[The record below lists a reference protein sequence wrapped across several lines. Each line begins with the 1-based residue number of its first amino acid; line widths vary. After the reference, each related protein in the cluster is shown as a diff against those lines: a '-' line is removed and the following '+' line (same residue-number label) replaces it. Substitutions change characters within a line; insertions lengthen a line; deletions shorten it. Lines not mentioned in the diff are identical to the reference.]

1 VPSNNYVELKIKK
14 MRIKKFIMALFITG
28 SVFAQ
33 DFSGRAT
40 YKTHQKSSFKLD
52 STTIA
57 TNPGIQ
63 EQMEAQMRKMFQK
76 TFTLDFTKSESMYK
90 EEQELDAP
98 KGPSANGG
106 VMVMV
111 MGGDGSS
118 DILYKNI
125 KEKRMA
131 NKTDLMGKIF
141 LIKDNLVSYDWELTG
156 ETKNIG
162 NYTCYKAVFEKEEES
177 VEINM
182 IDGEVKE
189 EKGMKKRTLV
199 AWYTTDVPISN
210 GPNNYG
216 GLPGLILEVNDGDLT
231 IVCSEIIL
239 NPKEVKEI
247 KEPTKGKIVTRKK
260 FAEIS
265 LEKTKEMM
273 NRYRSRDGKGI
284 EIKIGG

>member
-1 VPSNNYVELKIKK
+1 MKLLVLKTFMLSCLIS
-14 MRIKKFIMALFITG
+14 G
-28 SVFAQ
+28 SMFAQ

-40 YKTHQKSSFKLD
+40 YKTHRKSSFKLD
-52 STTIA
+52 STTMA
-57 TNPGIQ
+57 ANPGIQ

-125 KEKRMA
+125 LEKRMA

-162 NYTCYKAVFEKEEES
+162 NYTCYKAAYEIEEDD
-177 VEINM
+177 IIIDM

-189 EKGMKKRTLV
+189 VKKTIKRTIV
-199 AWYTTDVPISN
+199 AWYTLDVPVSN
-210 GPNNYG
+210 GPSNYG
-216 GLPGLILEVNDGDLT
+216 GLPGLILEVNDGDET
-231 IVCSEIIL
+231 IMCSEIVL

-247 KEPTKGKIVTRKK
+247 KEPIKGKIVTRKK

-273 NRYRSRDGKGI
+273 NRYRSRDGKGF

>member
-1 VPSNNYVELKIKK
+1 MKFKI
-14 MRIKKFIMALFITG
+14 FCALFLMIY
-28 SVFAQ
+28 SISAQ
-33 DFSGRAT
+33 KFSGSAT
-40 YKTHQKSSFKLD
+40 YKTHRKSSIELD
-52 STTIA
+52 STTMA
-57 TNPGIQ
+57 ANPGIQ
-63 EQMEAQMRKMFQK
+63 KQLEAQMRKMFQK
-76 TFTLDFTKSESMYK
+76 TYILDFTKSESMFK
-90 EEQELDAP
+90 QKQELDGP
-98 KGPSANGG
+98 KVPKSNGAII
-106 VMVMV
+106 MI
-111 MGGDGSS
+111 GGMAGGTDV
-118 DILYKNI
+118 LYKNI

-177 VEINM
+177 IEIKM

-189 EKGMKKRTLV
+189 EKGMKKRTIV
-199 AWYTTDVPISN
+199 AWYTPDVPISN
-210 GPNNYG
+210 GPKNFG
-216 GLPGLILEVNDGDLT
+216 GLPGLILEVNDGNET
-231 IVCSEIIL
+231 IMCSEIVL

-247 KEPTKGKIVTRKK
+247 KEPIKGKIVTRKK

>member
-1 VPSNNYVELKIKK
+1 MKIKTFVLSCLISGT
-14 MRIKKFIMALFITG
+14 M
-28 SVFAQ
+28 FAQ

-40 YKTHQKSSFKLD
+40 YKTHRKSSFELD
-52 STTIA
+52 STTMA
-57 TNPGIQ
+57 TNPGIKNQ
-63 EQMEAQMRKMFQK
+63 LEAQMRKMFQK
-76 TFTLDFTKSESMYK
+76 TYILDFTKSESMFK
-90 EEQELDAP
+90 QKQELDGP
-98 KGPSANGG
+98 KVPKSNGAII
-106 VMVMV
+106 MI
-111 MGGDGSS
+111 GGMAGGRDV
-118 DILYKNI
+118 LYKNI

-177 VEINM
+177 IEIKM

-189 EKGMKKRTLV
+189 EKGMKKRTIV
-199 AWYTTDVPISN
+199 AWYTPDVSISN
-210 GPNNYG
+210 GPKNFG
-216 GLPGLILEVNDGDLT
+216 GLPGLILEVNDGNET
-231 IVCSEIIL
+231 IMCSEIVL

-247 KEPTKGKIVTRKK
+247 KEPIKGKIVTRKK

-273 NRYRSRDGKGI
+273 NRYRSRDGKGM

>member
-1 VPSNNYVELKIKK
+1 MKLLVLKTFMLSCLIS
-14 MRIKKFIMALFITG
+14 G
-28 SVFAQ
+28 SMFAQ
-33 DFSGRAT
+33 DFSGKAT
-40 YKTHQKSSFKLD
+40 YKTHRKSSFELD
-52 STTIA
+52 STAIA
-57 TNPGIQ
+57 ANPGIQ

-90 EEQELDAP
+90 EEQELEAP

-111 MGGDGSS
+111 MGGNGSS

-125 KEKRMA
+125 SENRMA
-131 NKTDLMGKIF
+131 HKTELMGKVF
-141 LIKDNLVSYDWELTG
+141 LIKDNLEAYDWKLTG
-156 ETKNIG
+156 EAKNIG
-162 NYTCYKAVFEKEEES
+162 NYTCYKAVYEKEEED
-177 VEINM
+177 IQIDM

-189 EKGMKKRTLV
+189 EKVTKKRTLV
-199 AWYTTDVPISN
+199 VWYTTDVPVSN

>member
-1 VPSNNYVELKIKK
+1 
-14 MRIKKFIMALFITG
+14 
-28 SVFAQ
+28 
-33 DFSGRAT
+33 
-40 YKTHQKSSFKLD
+40 
-52 STTIA
+52 
-57 TNPGIQ
+57 
-63 EQMEAQMRKMFQK
+63 MRKMFQK

-98 KGPSANGG
+98 NGPSANGG

-125 KEKRMA
+125 SQNRMA
-131 NKTDLMGKIF
+131 HKTELMGKVF
-141 LIKDNLVSYDWELTG
+141 LIKDNLVAYDWELTG

-162 NYTCYKAVFEKEEES
+162 IYTCYKAVYEREEES
-177 VEINM
+177 IEINM

-189 EKGMKKRTLV
+189 EKVTKKRTIV
-199 AWYTTDVPISN
+199 AWYTPDVPVSN

-231 IVCSEIIL
+231 IVCSELVL
-239 NPKEVKEI
+239 NPKKVKEI
-247 KEPTKGKIVTRKK
+247 IEPVKGKIVARKK
-260 FAEIS
+260 FEDIAK
-265 LEKTKEMM
+265 EKTKEMM
-273 NRYRSRDGKGI
+273 DRYRSRDGKGI

>member
-1 VPSNNYVELKIKK
+1 MKFKI
-14 MRIKKFIMALFITG
+14 FCALFLMIY
-28 SVFAQ
+28 SISAQ
-33 DFSGRAT
+33 KFSGRAT
-40 YKTHQKSSFKLD
+40 YKTHRKSSFELD
-52 STTIA
+52 STTMA
-57 TNPGIQ
+57 ANPGIQ

-76 TFTLDFTKSESMYK
+76 TYILDFTKSESMFK
-90 EEQELDAP
+90 QKQELDGP
-98 KGPSANGG
+98 KVPKSNGAII
-106 VMVMV
+106 MI
-111 MGGDGSS
+111 GGMAGGTDV
-118 DILYKNI
+118 LYKNI

-177 VEINM
+177 IEIKM

-189 EKGMKKRTLV
+189 EKGMKKRTIV
-199 AWYTTDVPISN
+199 AWYTPDVPISN
-210 GPNNYG
+210 GPKNFG
-216 GLPGLILEVNDGDLT
+216 GLPGLILEVNDGNET
-231 IVCSEIIL
+231 IMCSEIVL

-247 KEPTKGKIVTRKK
+247 KEPIKGKIVTREK

>member
-1 VPSNNYVELKIKK
+1 MLNDKLKNMKLLMLK
-14 MRIKKFIMALFITG
+14 TFMLSCLITG
-28 SVFAQ
+28 SMFAQ

-40 YKTHQKSSFKLD
+40 YRTHQKSSFELD
-52 STTIA
+52 STTMAAI
-57 TNPGIQ
+57 PGIQ

-125 KEKRMA
+125 SQNRMA
-131 NKTDLMGKIF
+131 HKTELMGKVF
-141 LIKDNLVSYDWELTG
+141 LIKDNLVAYDWELTG

-162 NYTCYKAVFEKEEES
+162 IYTCYKAVYEREEES
-177 VEINM
+177 IEINM

-189 EKGMKKRTLV
+189 EKVTKKTTLV
-199 AWYTTDVPISN
+199 AWYTTDVPVSN

-231 IVCSEIIL
+231 IVCSELVL
-239 NPKEVKEI
+239 NPKKVKEI
-247 KEPTKGKIVTRKK
+247 IEPVKGKIVARKK
-260 FAEIS
+260 FEDIAK
-265 LEKTKEMM
+265 EKTKEMM
-273 NRYRSRDGKGI
+273 DRYKTRDGGMRI
-284 EIKIGG
+284 QIGG

>member
-1 VPSNNYVELKIKK
+1 MKLKT
-14 MRIKKFIMALFITG
+14 FILSLFITG
-28 SVFAQ
+28 TMIAQ

-40 YKTHQKSSFKLD
+40 YKTHRKSSFELD

-57 TNPGIQ
+57 SNPGIQ

-284 EIKIGG
+284 EIKIGV

>member
-1 VPSNNYVELKIKK
+1 MKLLMLKTFMLSCLIS
-14 MRIKKFIMALFITG
+14 G
-28 SVFAQ
+28 SMFAQ

-40 YKTHQKSSFKLD
+40 YKTHRKSSFELD

-57 TNPGIQ
+57 ANPGIQ

>member
-1 VPSNNYVELKIKK
+1 MKLLVLKTFMLSCLIS
-14 MRIKKFIMALFITG
+14 G
-28 SVFAQ
+28 SMFAQ

-40 YKTHQKSSFKLD
+40 YKTHRKSSFELD

-57 TNPGIQ
+57 ANPGIQ

-106 VMVMV
+106 VMVMM

-125 KEKRMA
+125 SQNRMA
-131 NKTDLMGKIF
+131 HKTELMGKVF
-141 LIKDNLVSYDWELTG
+141 LIKDNLVAYDWELTG

-162 NYTCYKAVFEKEEES
+162 IYTCYKAVYEREEES
-177 VEINM
+177 IEINM

-189 EKGMKKRTLV
+189 EKVTKKTTLV
-199 AWYTTDVPISN
+199 AWYTTDVPVSN

-231 IVCSEIIL
+231 IVCSELVL
-239 NPKEVKEI
+239 NPKKVKEI
-247 KEPTKGKIVTRKK
+247 IEPVKGKIVARKK
-260 FAEIS
+260 FEDIAK
-265 LEKTKEMM
+265 EKTKEMM
-273 NRYRSRDGKGI
+273 DRYKTRDGGMRI
-284 EIKIGG
+284 QIGG

>member
-1 VPSNNYVELKIKK
+1 

-40 YKTHQKSSFKLD
+40 YKTHRKSSFELD

-57 TNPGIQ
+57 ANPGIQ

>member
-1 VPSNNYVELKIKK
+1 MLNDKLKNMKLLMLKTFMFSCLIS
-14 MRIKKFIMALFITG
+14 G
-28 SVFAQ
+28 SMFAQ

-40 YKTHQKSSFKLD
+40 YKTHRKSSFELD
-52 STTIA
+52 STTMA
-57 TNPGIQ
+57 ANPGIQ

-125 KEKRMA
+125 SQNRMA
-131 NKTDLMGKIF
+131 HKTELMGKVF
-141 LIKDNLVSYDWELTG
+141 LIKDNLVAYDWELTG

-162 NYTCYKAVFEKEEES
+162 NYTCYKAVYEREEES
-177 VEINM
+177 IEINM

-189 EKGMKKRTLV
+189 EKVTKKTTLV
-199 AWYTTDVPISN
+199 AWYTTDVPVSN

-231 IVCSEIIL
+231 IVCSELVL
-239 NPKEVKEI
+239 NPKKVKEI
-247 KEPTKGKIVTRKK
+247 IEPVKGKIVARKK
-260 FAEIS
+260 FEDIAK
-265 LEKTKEMM
+265 EKTKEMM
-273 NRYRSRDGKGI
+273 DRYKTRDGGMRI
-284 EIKIGG
+284 QIGG

>member
-1 VPSNNYVELKIKK
+1 MLNDKLKNMKLLMLKTFMFSCLIS
-14 MRIKKFIMALFITG
+14 G
-28 SVFAQ
+28 SMFAQ

-40 YKTHQKSSFKLD
+40 YKTHRKSSFELD

-57 TNPGIQ
+57 ANPGIQ

-111 MGGDGSS
+111 MGGNGSS

-125 KEKRMA
+125 SENRMA
-131 NKTDLMGKIF
+131 HKTELMGKVF
-141 LIKDNLVSYDWELTG
+141 LIKDNLEAYDWELTG

-162 NYTCYKAVFEKEEES
+162 NYTCYKAVYEKEEED
-177 VEINM
+177 IQIDM

-189 EKGMKKRTLV
+189 EKVTKKRTLV
-199 AWYTTDVPISN
+199 VWYTTDVPISN

-231 IVCSEIIL
+231 IVCSELVL
-239 NPKEVKEI
+239 NPKEAKEI
-247 KEPTKGKIVTRKK
+247 KEPVKGKIVTREK
-260 FAEIS
+260 FSKIS

-273 NRYRSRDGKGI
+273 DRYRSRDGKGI

>member
-1 VPSNNYVELKIKK
+1 VLSNKYVELKIKK

-40 YKTHQKSSFKLD
+40 YRTHQKSSFELD

-57 TNPGIQ
+57 ANPGIQ

-76 TFTLDFTKSESMYK
+76 TFTLDFSKSESMYK

-111 MGGDGSS
+111 MDGNGSS

-125 KEKRMA
+125 SENRMA
-131 NKTDLMGKIF
+131 NKTELMGKVF
-141 LIKDNLVSYDWELTG
+141 LIKDNLVAYDWELTG

-162 NYTCYKAVFEKEEES
+162 IYTCYKAVYEREEES
-177 VEINM
+177 IEINM

-189 EKGMKKRTLV
+189 EKVTKKRTIV
-199 AWYTTDVPISN
+199 AWYTPDVPVSN

-239 NPKEVKEI
+239 NPKEIKEI
-247 KEPTKGKIVTRKK
+247 NEPTKGKIVTRKK
-260 FAEIS
+260 FGEIAE
-265 LEKTKEMM
+265 EKTKEMM

>member
-1 VPSNNYVELKIKK
+1 MLKT
-14 MRIKKFIMALFITG
+14 FILSSLITG
-28 SVFAQ
+28 SMFAQ

-40 YKTHQKSSFKLD
+40 YKTHRKSSFELD
-52 STTIA
+52 STTMA
-57 TNPGIQ
+57 ANPGIQ

-76 TFTLDFTKSESMYK
+76 TFILDFTKSESMYK

-98 KGPSANGG
+98 KVPSSNGG

-125 KEKRMA
+125 LEKRMA
-131 NKTDLMGKIF
+131 NKTELMGKVF
-141 LIKDNLVSYDWELTG
+141 LIKDNLVTYDWKLTG

-177 VEINM
+177 IEINM
-182 IDGEVKE
+182 IDGDVKE
-189 EKGMKKRTLV
+189 EKVLKKRTLV
-199 AWYTTDVPISN
+199 AWYTPDIPISN
-210 GPNNYG
+210 GPRDYG

-231 IVCSEIIL
+231 IVCSEIVL

-247 KEPTKGKIVTRKK
+247 KEPVKGKIVARKK
-260 FAEIS
+260 FEDITK
-265 LEKTKEMM
+265 EKTKEMM
-273 NRYRSRDGKGI
+273 DRFRSRDGKGL
-284 EIKIGG
+284 EIRIGG

>member
-1 VPSNNYVELKIKK
+1 MLNDKLKNMKLLMLKTFMLSCLIS
-14 MRIKKFIMALFITG
+14 G
-28 SVFAQ
+28 SMFAQ

-57 TNPGIQ
+57 ANPGIQ

-106 VMVMV
+106 AMVMV

-125 KEKRMA
+125 LENRVA
-131 NKTDLMGKIF
+131 HKTELLGKVF
-141 LIKDNLVSYDWELTG
+141 LIKDNLVAYDWKLTG

-162 NYTCYKAVFEKEEES
+162 IYTCYKAVYEFEAES
-177 VEINM
+177 IEINM
-182 IDGEVKE
+182 MGGEAKE
-189 EKGMKKRTLV
+189 EKVIKKRTIV
-199 AWYTTDVPISN
+199 AWYTPDVPISN
-210 GPNNYG
+210 GPSNYG
-216 GLPGLILEVNDGDLT
+216 GLPGLILEVNDGELT
-231 IVCSEIIL
+231 IVCSEIVL
-239 NPKEVKEI
+239 NPKDIKEI
-247 KEPTKGKIVTRKK
+247 KEPIKGKIVTLKK
-260 FAEIS
+260 FGAIAK
-265 LEKTKEMM
+265 EKTKEMM
-273 NRYRSRDGKGI
+273 DRYRSRDGKGL
-284 EIKIGG
+284 EIRIDG

>member
-1 VPSNNYVELKIKK
+1 MKLLVLKTFMLSCLIS
-14 MRIKKFIMALFITG
+14 G
-28 SVFAQ
+28 SMFAQ

-40 YKTHQKSSFKLD
+40 YKTHRKSSFELD

-57 TNPGIQ
+57 ANPGIQ

-111 MGGDGSS
+111 MGGNGSS

-125 KEKRMA
+125 SENRMA
-131 NKTDLMGKIF
+131 HKTELMGKVF
-141 LIKDNLVSYDWELTG
+141 LIKDNLEAYDWELTG

-162 NYTCYKAVFEKEEES
+162 NYTCYKAVYEKEEED
-177 VEINM
+177 IQIDM

-189 EKGMKKRTLV
+189 EKVTKKRTLV
-199 AWYTTDVPISN
+199 VWYTTDVPISN

-231 IVCSEIIL
+231 IVCSELVL
-239 NPKEVKEI
+239 NPKEAKEI
-247 KEPTKGKIVTRKK
+247 KEPVKGKIVTREK
-260 FAEIS
+260 FSKIS

-273 NRYRSRDGKGI
+273 DRYRSRDGKGI

>member
-1 VPSNNYVELKIKK
+1 MKIKTFVLSCLISGT
-14 MRIKKFIMALFITG
+14 M
-28 SVFAQ
+28 FAQ

-40 YKTHQKSSFKLD
+40 YKTHRKSSFELD
-52 STTIA
+52 STTMA
-57 TNPGIQ
+57 TNPGIKNQ
-63 EQMEAQMRKMFQK
+63 LEAQMRKMFQK
-76 TFTLDFTKSESMYK
+76 TYILDFTKSESMFK
-90 EEQELDAP
+90 QKQELDGP
-98 KGPSANGG
+98 KVPKSNGAII
-106 VMVMV
+106 MI
-111 MGGDGSS
+111 GGMAGGRDV
-118 DILYKNI
+118 LYKNI

-177 VEINM
+177 VEIKM

-189 EKGMKKRTLV
+189 EKGMKKRTIV
-199 AWYTTDVPISN
+199 AWYTPDVSISN
-210 GPNNYG
+210 GPKNFG
-216 GLPGLILEVNDGDLT
+216 GLPGLILEVNDGNET
-231 IVCSEIIL
+231 IMCSELVL
-239 NPKEVKEI
+239 NPSKTIDI

-273 NRYRSRDGKGI
+273 NRYRSRDGKGM

>member
-1 VPSNNYVELKIKK
+1 MLNDKLKNMKLLMLKTFMLSCLIS
-14 MRIKKFIMALFITG
+14 G
-28 SVFAQ
+28 SMFAQ

-40 YKTHQKSSFKLD
+40 YKTHRKSSFELD

-57 TNPGIQ
+57 ANPGIQ

-125 KEKRMA
+125 LEKRMA

-162 NYTCYKAVFEKEEES
+162 NYTCYKAVYEKEEED
-177 VEINM
+177 IQIDM

-189 EKGMKKRTLV
+189 EKVTKKRTLV
-199 AWYTTDVPISN
+199 VWYTTDVPISN

-231 IVCSEIIL
+231 IVCSELVL
-239 NPKEVKEI
+239 NPKEAKEI
-247 KEPTKGKIVTRKK
+247 KEPVKGKIVTREK
-260 FAEIS
+260 FSKIS

-273 NRYRSRDGKGI
+273 DRYRSRDGKGI

>member
-1 VPSNNYVELKIKK
+1 
-14 MRIKKFIMALFITG
+14 MRIKNFIMALFITG

-40 YKTHQKSSFKLD
+40 YKTHRKSSFELD
-52 STTIA
+52 STTMA
-57 TNPGIQ
+57 ANPGIQ
-63 EQMEAQMRKMFQK
+63 EQLEAQMRKMFQK

-98 KGPSANGG
+98 KVPSSNGG

-125 KEKRMA
+125 SQNRMA
-131 NKTDLMGKIF
+131 HKTELMGKVF
-141 LIKDNLVSYDWELTG
+141 LIKDNLVAYDWELTG

-162 NYTCYKAVFEKEEES
+162 IYTCYKAVYEREEES
-177 VEINM
+177 IEINI

-189 EKGMKKRTLV
+189 EKVTKKRTIV
-199 AWYTTDVPISN
+199 AWYTPDVPVSN

-231 IVCSEIIL
+231 IVCSEIVL
-239 NPKEVKEI
+239 NPKEIKEI
-247 KEPTKGKIVTRKK
+247 NEPTKGKIVTREK
-260 FAEIS
+260 FGKIS

-273 NRYRSRDGKGI
+273 DRYKSRDFDGM
-284 EIKIGG
+284 KIPYGG

>member
-1 VPSNNYVELKIKK
+1 MLNDKLKNMKLLMLKTFMLSCLIS
-14 MRIKKFIMALFITG
+14 G
-28 SVFAQ
+28 SMFAQ

-40 YKTHQKSSFKLD
+40 YKTHRKSSFELD
-52 STTIA
+52 STTMA
-57 TNPGIQ
+57 ANPGIQ

-106 VMVMV
+106 VMVMM

-125 KEKRMA
+125 SQNRMA
-131 NKTDLMGKIF
+131 HKTELMGKVF
-141 LIKDNLVSYDWELTG
+141 LIKDNLVAYDWELTG

-162 NYTCYKAVFEKEEES
+162 IYTCYKAVYEREEES
-177 VEINM
+177 IEINM

-189 EKGMKKRTLV
+189 EKVTKKTTLV
-199 AWYTTDVPISN
+199 AWYTTDVPVSN

-231 IVCSEIIL
+231 IVCSELVL
-239 NPKEVKEI
+239 NPKKVKEI
-247 KEPTKGKIVTRKK
+247 IEPVKGKIVARKK
-260 FAEIS
+260 FEDIAK
-265 LEKTKEMM
+265 EKTKEMM
-273 NRYRSRDGKGI
+273 DRYKTRDGGMRI
-284 EIKIGG
+284 EIGG

>member
-1 VPSNNYVELKIKK
+1 MLNDKLKNMKLLMLKTFMLSCLIS
-14 MRIKKFIMALFITG
+14 G
-28 SVFAQ
+28 SMFAQ

-40 YKTHQKSSFKLD
+40 YKTHRKSSFELD

-57 TNPGIQ
+57 ANPGIQ

-98 KGPSANGG
+98 KGPSANSG
-106 VMVMV
+106 VMVMM

-125 KEKRMA
+125 SQNRMA
-131 NKTDLMGKIF
+131 HKTELMGKVF
-141 LIKDNLVSYDWELTG
+141 LIKDNLEAYDWKLTG
-156 ETKNIG
+156 EAKNIG
-162 NYTCYKAVFEKEEES
+162 NYSCYKAVYEKEEED
-177 VEINM
+177 IQIDM

-189 EKGMKKRTLV
+189 EKVTKKRTLV
-199 AWYTTDVPISN
+199 AWYTPEVPISN
-210 GPNNYG
+210 GPSNYG
-216 GLPGLILEVNDGDLT
+216 GLPGLILEVNDGDQT
-231 IVCSEIIL
+231 IVCSEIVL
-239 NPKEVKEI
+239 NPKEVKKI
-247 KEPTKGKIVTRKK
+247 KEPTKGKTVTREK
-260 FAEIS
+260 FSEIS

-273 NRYRSRDGKGI
+273 DRYRSRDGKGI

>member
-1 VPSNNYVELKIKK
+1 

-40 YKTHQKSSFKLD
+40 YKTHRKSSFELD

-57 TNPGIQ
+57 ANPGIQ

-98 KGPSANGG
+98 KGQSANGG
-106 VMVMV
+106 VMVM
-111 MGGDGSS
+111 MIDGNGSS

-125 KEKRMA
+125 SENRMA
-131 NKTDLMGKIF
+131 NKTELMGKVF
-141 LIKDNLVSYDWELTG
+141 LIKDNLEAYDWKLTG
-156 ETKNIG
+156 EAKNIG
-162 NYTCYKAVFEKEEES
+162 NYTCYKAVYEKEEED
-177 VEINM
+177 IQIDM

-189 EKGMKKRTLV
+189 EKVTKKRTLV
-199 AWYTTDVPISN
+199 VWYTTDVPVSN

-231 IVCSEIIL
+231 IVCSELVL
-239 NPKEVKEI
+239 NPKEAKEI
-247 KEPTKGKIVTRKK
+247 KEPVKGKIVTRKK

>member
-1 VPSNNYVELKIKK
+1 MKLLVLKTF
-14 MRIKKFIMALFITG
+14 MLSCLITG
-28 SVFAQ
+28 SMFAQ
-33 DFSGRAT
+33 GFSGSAT
-40 YKTHQKSSFKLD
+40 YKTHMKSFFLLD
-52 STTIA
+52 STTMA

-63 EQMEAQMRKMFQK
+63 DQMEAQMRKMFQK
-76 TFTLDFTKSESMYK
+76 TFILDFTKSESIYK

-98 KGPSANGG
+98 KVPSSDGA
-106 VMVMV
+106 MLMIL
-111 MGGDGSS
+111 GGDGGS

-125 KEKRMA
+125 LEKRMA
-131 NKTDLMGKIF
+131 NKKELMGKVF

-162 NYTCYKAVFEKEEES
+162 NYTCYKAAYEIEEDD
-177 VEINM
+177 IIIDM

-189 EKGMKKRTLV
+189 VKETIKRTIV
-199 AWYTTDVPISN
+199 AWYTPDVPVSN
-210 GPNNYG
+210 GLSNYG
-216 GLPGLILEVNDGDLT
+216 GLPGLILEVNDGNET
-231 IVCSEIIL
+231 IMCSEIVL

-247 KEPTKGKIVTRKK
+247 KEPIKGKIVTRKK

>member
-1 VPSNNYVELKIKK
+1 MKIKTFVLSCLISGT
-14 MRIKKFIMALFITG
+14 M
-28 SVFAQ
+28 FAQ

-40 YKTHQKSSFKLD
+40 YKTHRKSSFELD
-52 STTIA
+52 STTMA
-57 TNPGIQ
+57 TNPGIKNQ
-63 EQMEAQMRKMFQK
+63 LEAQMRKMFQK
-76 TFTLDFTKSESMYK
+76 TYILDFTKSESMFK
-90 EEQELDAP
+90 QKQELDGP
-98 KGPSANGG
+98 KVPKSNGAII
-106 VMVMV
+106 MI
-111 MGGDGSS
+111 GGMAGGRDV
-118 DILYKNI
+118 LYKNI

-177 VEINM
+177 VEIKM

-189 EKGMKKRTLV
+189 EKGMKKRTIV
-199 AWYTTDVPISN
+199 AWYTPDVSISN
-210 GPNNYG
+210 GPKNFG
-216 GLPGLILEVNDGDLT
+216 GLPGLILEVNDGNET
-231 IVCSEIIL
+231 IMCSEIVL

-247 KEPTKGKIVTRKK
+247 KEPIKGKIVTRKK

-273 NRYRSRDGKGI
+273 NRYRSRDGKGM